1 HNGQLTT
8 NNQLKAALFRSP
20 YFKFAIWWGFWTI
33 VGTVLVHRFQ
43 SNWIVALT
51 DASVTQLDWTIAGY
65 CLNMALRYM
74 PPSPRNLVNVL
85 AFTLTVA
92 GIFTFAILPY
102 GMPLVMDFVN
112 PPLNYE
118 SFLTDSMFVRFII
131 GWMQLLFVAAI
142 SWMWYFLEEQQQNV
156 KMKTDTERLARDAE
170 LSQLRQQLQPH
181 FLFNSLNSINALVV
195 SQPDLARKMIQ
206 QLSDFLRGTVK
217 KDDRQ
222 LVTLDEEIGQL
233 SLYLE
238 IEKVRF
244 GYRLRSE
251 IAADEQSKACLL
263 PPLLL
268 QPIVENAI
276 KFGLYDTIGEIT
288 ISINARMDEKNL
300 VVTVRNPFDSDTS
313 SLKGTGFGLNSIR
326 RRLYLIYFNNNL
338 LQTSAENSTFT
349 TTIKIPR

>member
-1 HNGQLTT
+1 VKSST
-8 NNQLKAALFRSP
+8 FRSP
-20 YFKFAIWWGFWTI
+20 YLKFAIWWVFWTI
-33 VGTVLVHRFQ
+33 VGAVLVHQFQ
-43 SNWIVALT
+43 YSWAVSLS
-51 DASVTQLDWTIAGY
+51 DAAITQLDWTIAGY

-74 PPSPRNLVNVL
+74 RPSPRNLVNVL
-85 AFTLTVA
+85 VFTLTVA
-92 GIFTFAILPY
+92 AIFTFAILPY
-102 GMPLVMDFVN
+102 GMPLVMQYVN
-112 PPLNYE
+112 TPLNYE
-118 SFLTDSMFVRFII
+118 SFLSDSMFVRFVI

-142 SWMWYFLEEQQQNV
+142 SWMWYFLEEQQENV
-156 KMKTDTERLARDAE
+156 KMKSDTERLARDAE

-195 SQPDLARKMIQ
+195 SQPELARKMIQ

-222 LVTLDEEIGQL
+222 LVTLEEDIRQL

-251 IAADEQSKACLL
+251 IATDEDAKACML

-276 KFGLYDTIGEIT
+276 KFGLYDTIGEIK
-288 ISINARMDEKNL
+288 ISINAKVEDKHL
-300 VVTVRNPFDSDTS
+300 VVSVQNPFDPDTS
-313 SLKGTGFGLNSIR
+313 LPKGTGFGLNSIS

-338 LQTSAENSTFT
+338 LQTTAENSIFT
-349 TTIKIPR
+349 TTIKIPQ

>member
-1 HNGQLTT
+1 VKSST
-8 NNQLKAALFRSP
+8 FRSP
-20 YFKFAIWWGFWTI
+20 YIKFAIWWAFWTL
-33 VGTVLVHRFQ
+33 VGTVLVHQFQ
-43 SNWIVALT
+43 YSWIVSLT
-51 DASVTQLDWTIAGY
+51 DAAITQLDWTIAGY

-74 PPSPRNLVNVL
+74 PPSPRNLLNVL

-92 GIFTFAILPY
+92 AIFTFAILPY
-102 GMPLVMDFVN
+102 GMPLVMEYVN
-112 PPLNYE
+112 APLNYE
-118 SFLTDSMFVRFII
+118 SFLSDSMFVRFVI

-156 KMKTDTERLARDAE
+156 KMKSDTERLARDAE
-170 LSQLRQQLQPH
+170 LSELRQQLQPH

-195 SQPDLARKMIQ
+195 SQPELARKMIQ

-222 LVTLDEEIGQL
+222 LVTLEEEMRQL

-251 IAADEQSKACLL
+251 IVTDEQSKTCLL

-288 ISINARMDEKNL
+288 ISINAALENKEL
-300 VVTVRNPFDSDTS
+300 VIRVQNPFDPDTS
-313 SLKGTGFGLNSIR
+313 VPKGTGFGLNSIS
-326 RRLYLIYFNNNL
+326 RRLYLIYFNNSL
-338 LQTSAENSTFT
+338 LQTTAENSIFT
-349 TTIKIPR
+349 TTIRIPQL

>member
-1 HNGQLTT
+1 LRATT
-8 NNQLKAALFRSP
+8 FRSP
-20 YFKFAIWWGFWTI
+20 YFKFAFWWAFWTI
-33 VGTVLVHRFQ
+33 VGAVLVHHFQ
-43 SNWIVALT
+43 YNWTVSFT
-51 DASVTQLDWTIAGY
+51 DAAITQLDWTIAGY

-74 PPSPRNLVNVL
+74 RPSPRNLVNVL
-85 AFTLTVA
+85 VFTLTVA
-92 GIFTFAILPY
+92 AIFTFAILPY
-102 GMPLVMDFVN
+102 GMPLVMDYVN
-112 PPLNYE
+112 TPLNYD
-118 SFLTDSMFVRFII
+118 SFLTDSMFVRFVI
-131 GWMQLLFVAAI
+131 GWMQLLFVAAV
-142 SWMWYFLEEQQQNV
+142 SWMWYSLEEQQQNV
-156 KMKTDTERLARDAE
+156 KMKSDTEALARDAE

-195 SQPDLARKMIQ
+195 SQPELARKMIQ

-222 LVTLDEEIGQL
+222 LVTLEEEIRQL

-251 IAADEQSKACLL
+251 ITTDERANTGLL

-288 ISINARMDEKNL
+288 ISIHAKIEDKNL
-300 VVTVRNPFDSDTS
+300 IISVRNPFDPDTS
-313 SLKGTGFGLNSIR
+313 LPKGTGFGLNSIS

-338 LQTSAENSTFT
+338 LETTAENSIFT
-349 TTIKIPR
+349 TTIKIPQ

>member
-1 HNGQLTT
+1 MV
-8 NNQLKAALFRSP
+8 KARVFKAP
-20 YFKFAIWWGFWTI
+20 YFKFTIWWIFWTI
-33 VGTVLVHRFQ
+33 VGTVLIHQFHY
-43 SNWIVALT
+43 NWLVSFA
-51 DASVTQLDWTIAGY
+51 DAAVTQVDFTIAGY
-65 CLNMALRYM
+65 CLNASLRYM
-74 PPSPRNLVNVL
+74 PPSPKNLLSVL
-85 AFTLTVA
+85 AFSLAVA
-92 GIFTFAILPY
+92 GLFTFVILPY
-102 GMPLVMDFVN
+102 GIPLVMDRVN
-112 PPLNYE
+112 TPLNYD
-118 SFLTDSMFVRFII
+118 SFIRDSMYVRFVI

-142 SWMWYFLEEQQQNV
+142 SWMWTFIEEQQQSQSL
-156 KMKTDTERLARDAE
+156 KTDTEKLAREAE

-195 SQPDLARKMIQ
+195 SQPELARKMIQ

-222 LVTLDEEIGQL
+222 LVSLEEEIHQL
-233 SLYLE
+233 SLYLD

-251 IAADEQSKACLL
+251 ITTDEASRTCKL

-288 ISINARMDEKNL
+288 ISIAASVEENHL
-300 VVTVRNPFDSDTS
+300 VIRVKNPFDPETS
-313 SLKGTGFGLNSIR
+313 QPKGTGFGLNSIK

-338 LQTSAENSTFT
+338 LQTETADSTFT
-349 TTIKIPR
+349 TTIKIPQL

>member
-1 HNGQLTT
+1 
-8 NNQLKAALFRSP
+8 
-20 YFKFAIWWGFWTI
+20 
-33 VGTVLVHRFQ
+33 
-43 SNWIVALT
+43 
-51 DASVTQLDWTIAGY
+51 
-65 CLNMALRYM
+65 
-74 PPSPRNLVNVL
+74 VNVL

-92 GIFTFAILPY
+92 AIFTFAILPY
-102 GMPLVMDFVN
+102 GMPLVMAYVN
-112 PPLNYE
+112 TPLNYE
-118 SFLTDSMFVRFII
+118 SFLQDSMFVRFVI

-142 SWMWYFLEEQQQNV
+142 SWMLYFLEEQHENV
-156 KMKTDTERLARDAE
+156 KMKSDTERLARDAE

-195 SQPDLARKMIQ
+195 SQPELARKMIQ

-222 LVTLDEEIGQL
+222 LVTLEEEIRQL

-251 IAADEQSKACLL
+251 ITTDERSKACLL

-288 ISINARMDEKNL
+288 ISIDAKAEDKQL
-300 VVTVRNPFDSDTS
+300 VIRVQNPFDPDTS
-313 SLKGTGFGLNSIR
+313 TAKGTGFGLNSIS

-338 LQTSAENSTFT
+338 LQTTAENSIFT
-349 TTIKIPR
+349 TTIKIPQL

>member
-1 HNGQLTT
+1 MKSST
-8 NNQLKAALFRSP
+8 FRSP
-20 YFKFAIWWGFWTI
+20 YFKFTIWWAFWTI
-33 VGTVLVHRFQ
+33 VGTILVHKFNY
-43 SNWIVALT
+43 SWAVSLT
-51 DASVTQLDWTIAGY
+51 DAAITQLDWTIAGY
-65 CLNMALRYM
+65 CLNAALRYM
-74 PPSPRNLVNVL
+74 PPSPKNFVNVL
-85 AFTLTVA
+85 AFSLTIA
-92 GIFTFAILPY
+92 AIFTFAILPY
-102 GMPLVMDFVN
+102 GMPLVMMYVN
-112 PPLNYE
+112 TPMNYE
-118 SFLTDSMFVRFII
+118 SFLEDSMFVRFVI

-156 KMKTDTERLARDAE
+156 KMKSDTERLAREAE

-195 SQPDLARKMIQ
+195 SQPELARKMIQ

-222 LVTLDEEIGQL
+222 LVTLEEEIRQL

-251 IAADEQSKACLL
+251 ITADEESKKCLL

-288 ISINARMDEKNL
+288 ISINALVEDKNL
-300 VVTVRNPFDSDTS
+300 IVSVQNPFDPDTS
-313 SLKGTGFGLNSIR
+313 IQKGTGFGLNSIS

-338 LQTSAENSTFT
+338 LQTRSVDTTFT
-349 TTIKIPR
+349 TTIRIPQL